1 MKTVLRRVFSFLF
14 SFLLLIGP
22 VSAVGSV
29 PADVLES
36 TESVVRIETEA
47 AEFYGSGSGF
57 VIYCDKEKTLVA
69 TNNHVIE
76 GAYQIEVWVDENRA
90 LTARIIAS
98 SEEKDLCILKLSQAV
113 DMQALCLEE
122 GTAKQGDAV
131 YAVGFPAA
139 ADDLSD
145 QQAHT
150 GAETTITDGIISALR
165 QMTVV
170 EEGTA
175 VSLLQ
180 INAAIN
186 SGNSGGPLFNER
198 GNVIGINTYG
208 TYNAQGIFGAID
220 VAELVSFLNE
230 KSIPYVAAK
239 ESTTQFYWMF
249 AGITAGCTMAVLVIV
264 LLMRKKRI
272 ERNMP
277 SIPLRAY
284 IEENK
289 RKCSPRFAIALLLPV
304 ATQLEQLH
312 ESGHVHL
319 HVSADSLF
327 IKNGHCIL
335 QEPATGDAGRYVN
348 GFAAPEIYRGNDF
361 GVLSDVYSFCSV
373 LFYAA
378 TGKVAPNALK
388 LEEMTKEELFAGI
401 PLDFAEIVNTGMAA
415 APEARYH
422 TMQELIDSLISLEK
436 TDDQREEIWSE
447 NTPVPPKTQIVLRRE
462 KKNRTVSS
470 KRVAVISC
478 ICTGALL
485 LIAVGS
491 YAGCYLAAIQKA
503 QLGEFSAARQ
513 LLFVPAVT
521 RLHDSDLCSY
531 VDAGTLLENGN
542 YEAAAV
548 AFAALDYEDSAV
560 LAQQAR
566 YFYAAELVKAH
577 NYDAAIAEYTSLA
590 DEGYDDAQ
598 EQIIE
603 TRFAQGM
610 YYLYD
615 LQDYSSA
622 FSVFNQLACDGYEKG
637 FEMCDEVRYCRGCAY
652 VEEGDF
658 VQALYNFKTIKNY
671 KDTSEIIDLLQGT
684 LYEEAV
690 SRYRNK
696 EDRYRL
702 NDRTRYLFSHIS
714 DYRQSSDYLQLID
727 ADDAFNTADYF
738 IESDNMMDWLVKRN
752 NQRVLSYVDALIDLF
767 YFEDAAKLLV
777 SYTSSADIFLHGT
790 WKTDD
795 GMYYFSMQEDHRTA
809 YNLPSFDFGEKYR
822 IENGDYLCYKEVNTG
837 DARQLFHFSLLS
849 PDSMEVYCYYNGGT
863 YTLYRQ

>member
-1 MKTVLRRVFSFLF
+1 
-14 SFLLLIGP
+14 
-22 VSAVGSV
+22 
-29 PADVLES
+29 
-36 TESVVRIETEA
+36 
-47 AEFYGSGSGF
+47 
-57 VIYCDKEKTLVA
+57 
-69 TNNHVIE
+69 
-76 GAYQIEVWVDENRA
+76 
-90 LTARIIAS
+90 
-98 SEEKDLCILKLSQAV
+98 
-113 DMQALCLEE
+113 MQL
-122 GTAKQGDAV
+122 
-131 YAVGFPAA
+131 
-139 ADDLSD
+139 
-145 QQAHT
+145 
-150 GAETTITDGIISALR
+150 
-165 QMTVV
+165 
-170 EEGTA
+170 
-175 VSLLQ
+175 
-180 INAAIN
+180 
-186 SGNSGGPLFNER
+186 
-198 GNVIGINTYG
+198 
-208 TYNAQGIFGAID
+208 
-220 VAELVSFLNE
+220 
-230 KSIPYVAAK
+230 
-239 ESTTQFYWMF
+239 YWMF
-249 AGITAGCTMAVLVIV
+249 AGITAGCIMAVLVII
-264 LLMRKKRI
+264 LLMRKKHI

-277 SIPLRAY
+277 GIPLRTY

-312 ESGHVHL
+312 ESGRVHL
-319 HVSADSLF
+319 RVSADSCF
-327 IKNGHCIL
+327 IINGHCIL

-348 GFAAPEIYRGNDF
+348 GFAAPEIYRGNNF

-436 TDDQREEIWSE
+436 TDEQREEIWSE

-615 LQDYSSA
+615 LQDYSRA

-637 FEMCDEVRYCRGCAY
+637 FEMCDEVRYCQAQEYYRIGEDIKAY
-652 VEEGDF
+652 DIFEKLHG
-658 VQALYNFKTIKNY
+658 Y
-671 KDTSEIIDLLQGT
+671 KDSDLQIKELTQCFYMKGI
-684 LYEEAV
+684 EK
-690 SRYRNK
+690 YRNGEYYEAAEYFSRIASYQQANSYLVLIGVRVPK
-696 EDRYRL
+696 YRGGVL
-702 NDRTRYLFSHIS
+702 ETLSTVAEGPPYQNI
-714 DYRQSSDYLQLID
+714 QLI
-727 ADDAFNTADYF
+727 T
-738 IESDNMMDWLVKRN
+738 
-752 NQRVLSYVDALIDLF
+752 DLF
-767 YFEDAAKLLV
+767 YFEDASKILV
-777 SYTSSADIFLHGT
+777 EYTDYATSFLHGT

-795 GMYYFSMQEDHRTA
+795 GTYYFSMQEDHRTA

-822 IENGDYLCYKEVNTG
+822 IENGDYLCYKEENTG

-849 PDSMEVYCYYNGGT
+849 PDSMEVYCYYNGGI